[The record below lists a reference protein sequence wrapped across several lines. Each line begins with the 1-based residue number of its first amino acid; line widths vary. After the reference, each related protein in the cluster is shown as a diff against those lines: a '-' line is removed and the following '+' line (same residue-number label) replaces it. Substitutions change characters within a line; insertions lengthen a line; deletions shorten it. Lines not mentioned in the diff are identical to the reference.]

1 LCLAL
6 CLQRAY
12 ADGARGFQAK
22 LMLFY
27 VLHEFLKSFE
37 GERLQQ
43 VQREW
48 FQTVDDVINACAREI
63 RYGDKRNME
72 ENRKRVFK
80 VSSRR
85 LKFLRLRAQ

>member
-1 LCLAL
+1 
-6 CLQRAY
+6 
-12 ADGARGFQAK
+12 
-22 LMLFY
+22 MLFY